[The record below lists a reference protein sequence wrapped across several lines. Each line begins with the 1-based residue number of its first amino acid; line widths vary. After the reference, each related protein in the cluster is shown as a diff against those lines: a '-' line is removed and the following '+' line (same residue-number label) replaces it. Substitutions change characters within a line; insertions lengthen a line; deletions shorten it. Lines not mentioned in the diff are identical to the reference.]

1 MRLEIAELTE
11 PVETDGNQQKLME
24 PSEIRE
30 KYKFVQATE
39 LAIKAKLYNTALQSN
54 RLIKRHS

>member
-24 PSEIRE
+24 ASEIRE
-30 KYKFVQATE
+30 
-39 LAIKAKLYNTALQSN
+39 SWP
-54 RLIKRHS
+54 